1 MSHGKRMTNSIRA
14 ITVYVEEADNGNP
27 RPERTLAGVG
37 YRPICGKAPRPARLH
52 ERPARR
58 CPRPRRR
65 AGGSAL
71 DINSFTSVRMLAD
84 RVGTTEVLQYQRSVL
99 HVFRVCFAPAP
110 YICWSNCNF
119 SDTVGLSP
127 QICKGNH
134 DEPWTGHGWPPGD
147 RCAV

>member
-1 MSHGKRMTNSIRA
+1 MHST
-14 ITVYVEEADNGNP
+14 
-27 RPERTLAGVG
+27 
-37 YRPICGKAPRPARLH
+37 
-52 ERPARR
+52 
-58 CPRPRRR
+58 
-65 AGGSAL
+65 AL

-134 DEPWTGHGWPPGD
+134 GEPWAAHDLMIDLVSVPPAG
-147 RCAV
+147 RSPRRAGERGAGATP